1 VRVFVD
7 TDPGID
13 DAVALAYLSARPE
26 VDLVGVGAVF
36 GNNPVDVTTDNALKL
51 LELFDRPGVP
61 VGRGAA
67 GPLVGEAV
75 FAEHV
80 HGENGLGGVE
90 VPAAHGEAQAGSA
103 AELLVQLARVAPGE
117 IHVLSIGT
125 LTNLALA
132 LAIEPD
138 LPRMLGRV
146 VVMGGAVTHP
156 GNTTAW
162 AEHNIVKDPE
172 AAERVLGAGF
182 DLTLV
187 TLDVTMRTLANGA
200 WLDRLGRASGTRAE
214 YCSRFL
220 EFYTRYYSA
229 NVLNQK
235 GCPVHDPLAA
245 GILLDPSLITAAHQV
260 PVRVELAGEHT
271 RGMTIADLRAV
282 PADDDRPPV
291 RLPTEVDSGRFLEE
305 LLAGLA

>member
-13 DAVALAYLSARPE
+13 DAVALAYLSALPE
-26 VDLVGVGAVF
+26 VQLVGVGAVF
-36 GNNPVDVTTDNALKL
+36 GNNPVDVTTGNALKL
-51 LELFDRPGVP
+51 LELFGHPRVP
-61 VGRGAA
+61 VARGAA
-67 GPLVGEAV
+67 GPLVGTAG

-80 HGENGLGGVE
+80 HGVNGLGGVE
-90 VPAAHGEAQAGSA
+90 IPGAQGEPVAGSA

-117 IHVLSIGT
+117 INVLSIGT

-132 LAIEPD
+132 LAIEPE
-138 LPRMLGRV
+138 LPRLLGRV

-172 AAERVLGAGF
+172 AAELVLGAGF

-200 WLDRLGRASGTRAE
+200 WLDRLGRASGVRAE
-214 YCSRFL
+214 YCARFL
-220 EFYTRYYSA
+220 EFYTRYYSS
-229 NVLNQK
+229 NVLKTQ

-245 GILLDPSLITAAHQV
+245 GILLDQSLVTAAYQV
-260 PVRVELAGEHT
+260 PVRVELGGEHT
-271 RGMTIADLRAV
+271 RGMTLADLRAV
-282 PADDDRPPV
+282 PADDDRPAV

-305 LLAGLA
+305 LLAGLS